1 MLEVNVI
8 RGQKSGHRE
17 YDYIM
22 VSGGPED
29 IAGLIESLSRQLAG
43 YMRNGHE
50 GQRAEPRFEGTV
62 VAGGETKE
70 RIGGYF
76 SITVSP
82 EMRCAHPD
90 CREEFAFPDKPSA
103 AFRKSGLVC
112 EKHEGEAHWV
122 RPKDVP

>member
-22 VSGGPED
+22 VSGQPED

-50 GQRAEPRFEGTV
+50 GQRAEPRFEGSV
-62 VAGGETKE
+62 FAGGETKE
-70 RIGGYF
+70 RLGGYF

-90 CREEFAFPDKPSA
+90 CREEFDNAKPA
-103 AFRKSGLVC
+103 TAFRKSGLVC
-112 EKHEGEAHWV
+112 EKHENEARWV
-122 RPKDVP
+122 RPKVEP